1 MSRGAGRSVNR
12 QLTLCRVCF
21 TLINTVTVSFR
32 HAGLRELFETGNS
45 RKVQPDP
52 KRCRRAM
59 DALHAATAVSDLNM
73 PGWSVH
79 ALKGNQE
86 GRHAMAV
93 SGPWRITFRWDGKDA
108 RELALEQYH

>member
-1 MSRGAGRSVNR
+1 
-12 QLTLCRVCF
+12 LTLCRVCF
-21 TLINTVTVSFR
+21 TLETVVVGFR
-32 HAGLRELFETGNS
+32 QAGLRELFETGQS
-45 RKVQPDP
+45 RKVQSDLH

-79 ALKGNQE
+79 PLKGRRE

-93 SGPWRITFRWDGKDA
+93 NDPWPTTFRWDGKDA
-108 RELALEQYH
+108 HELALEQYH

>member
-1 MSRGAGRSVNR
+1 M
-12 QLTLCRVCF
+12 
-21 TLINTVTVSFR
+21 
-32 HAGLRELFETGNS
+32 
-45 RKVQPDP
+45 QPDLH

-79 ALKGNQE
+79 PLKGNRE

-93 SGPWRITFRWDGKDA
+93 SGPWRITFLWVGKDA
-108 RELALEQYH
+108 HELDLERYH